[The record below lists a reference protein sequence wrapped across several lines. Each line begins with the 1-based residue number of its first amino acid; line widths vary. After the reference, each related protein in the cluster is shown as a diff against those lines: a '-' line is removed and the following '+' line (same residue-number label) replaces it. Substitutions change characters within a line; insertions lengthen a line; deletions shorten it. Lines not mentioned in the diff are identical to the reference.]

1 MKKVKGRT
9 IPLMVPTNVTAGELL
24 KAATA
29 KHSRHFKQFNQLE
42 SYFLLYPDQT
52 VVDTLLGSA
61 EPFILNQYKEELGKP
76 FSKVYFW
83 FCSTREMDNLNSDS
97 DSSKPGPSFFT
108 NTEITVEESQE
119 RGVSQKPTYGTTSND
134 VDAKASH
141 PARGN
146 STCPTCSRLFPMEE
160 IEIHADLC
168 ADSWIDPAGE
178 LYNDGQIEEYLKS
191 GETSRDNP

>member
-9 IPLMVPTNVTAGELL
+9 LPLMVPTNVTAGELL

-29 KHSRHFKQFNQLE
+29 KHSRHFTQFNQLE

-83 FCSTREMDNLNSDS
+83 FFQQGINWEAHHVFPCYAYN
-97 DSSKPGPSFFT
+97 
-108 NTEITVEESQE
+108 VQE
-119 RGVSQKPTYGTTSND
+119 VLQ
-134 VDAKASH
+134 
-141 PARGN
+141 
-146 STCPTCSRLFPMEE
+146 
-160 IEIHADLC
+160 
-168 ADSWIDPAGE
+168 
-178 LYNDGQIEEYLKS
+178 
-191 GETSRDNP
+191 

>member
-9 IPLMVPTNVTAGELL
+9 LPLMVPTNVTAGELL
-24 KAATA
+24 KEATA

-42 SYFLLYPDQT
+42 SYFLFYPDQT

-108 NTEITVEESQE
+108 NTEITVEES
-119 RGVSQKPTYGTTSND
+119 
-134 VDAKASH
+134 
-141 PARGN
+141 
-146 STCPTCSRLFPMEE
+146 
-160 IEIHADLC
+160 
-168 ADSWIDPAGE
+168 
-178 LYNDGQIEEYLKS
+178 
-191 GETSRDNP
+191 